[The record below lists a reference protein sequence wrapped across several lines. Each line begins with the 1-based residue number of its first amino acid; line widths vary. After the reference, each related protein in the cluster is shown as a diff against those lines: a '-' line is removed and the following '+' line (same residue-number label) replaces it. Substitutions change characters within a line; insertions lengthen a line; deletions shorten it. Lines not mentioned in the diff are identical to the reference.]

1 MLIVYLC
8 LAPPAEFSTV
18 LQGTSATRTFLQRLR
33 QENFATEHPG
43 VIVFY
48 NESAHTLIEAC
59 IARHYTLRLYGL
71 EVIRHGLPRYNAHV
85 SQWIEAAGHVVRN
98 YTGQLSA
105 EVESALGVLDLKRED
120 LNEASVNKQYRAL
133 ALQHHPDKGGRDP
146 AAFVRLTAA
155 REVLLKH
162 LATLSNAHQ

>member
-1 MLIVYLC
+1 MLVVYLC
-8 LAPPAEFSTV
+8 ITPPAEFSTV

-33 QENFATEHPG
+33 QEDYAIDHPR
-43 VIVFY
+43 VIVYY

-59 IARHYTLRLYGL
+59 IARRYTLRLYGL
-71 EVIRHGLPRYNAHV
+71 EVVRHGLPRYNAHV
-85 SQWIEAAGHVVRN
+85 VQWIEAAGQVVRN
-98 YTGQLSA
+98 YTGRLSTEA
-105 EVESALGVLDLKRED
+105 ELALGVLDLKRED
-120 LNEASVNKQYRAL
+120 LNEVNVNKQYRTL

-162 LATLSNAHQ
+162 LVAQPDAHR